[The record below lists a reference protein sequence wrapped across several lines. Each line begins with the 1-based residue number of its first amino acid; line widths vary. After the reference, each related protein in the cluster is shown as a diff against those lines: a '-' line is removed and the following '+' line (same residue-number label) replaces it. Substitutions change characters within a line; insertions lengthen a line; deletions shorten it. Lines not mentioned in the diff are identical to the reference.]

1 MKNLQDFYYKKF
13 ESDNYYD
20 RWKKNDDKE
29 YIHVTKR
36 KLRKEKIKILN
47 YLLSNINL
55 KNKDVLE
62 IGCFVGDLLF

>member
-29 YIHVTKR
+29 YINVTKKTKKR
-36 KLRKEKIKILN
+36 KDKNFK
-47 YLLSNINL
+47 LLI
-55 KNKDVLE
+55 V
-62 IGCFVGDLLF
+62 